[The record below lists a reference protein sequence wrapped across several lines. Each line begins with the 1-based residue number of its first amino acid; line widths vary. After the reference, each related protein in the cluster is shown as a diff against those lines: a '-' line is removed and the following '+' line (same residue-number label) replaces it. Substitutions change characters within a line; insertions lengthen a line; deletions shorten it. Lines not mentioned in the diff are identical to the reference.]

1 MRMKLMNPW
10 GWIIFTLAG
19 LLVMFTGCVPSDGG
33 CGSSGGGTGGATADI
48 EAEYAVTG
56 PHATTS
62 TTVTGYRI
70 FHPRQMSGGHPII
83 TWGNGTGA
91 PTLTYTALL
100 NHLAS
105 WGFVV
110 IASDSTMTQSGAE
123 MIGGIDYLIEQNA
136 TPGSAFYGKLDASK
150 IGSTGH
156 SQGGGGA
163 INTASDPRVKC
174 SVPIAPSPGQI
185 GQVKGPTFLV
195 AGASDTIVSASLVR
209 STSYAL
215 AKAPTLFGI
224 AAGMGHMNFAGDAGM
239 ARGYIT
245 AWFMSYL
252 QADPVA
258 AKAFTGSCEICTNP
272 NWQVEKKNF

>member
-1 MRMKLMNPW
+1 MKKMRQWMAMYSVM
-10 GWIIFTLAG
+10 AA
-19 LLVMFTGCVPSDGG
+19 LLVMFAGCVPSG
-33 CGSSGGGTGGATADI
+33 SGGGATGDI
-48 EAEYAVTG
+48 EAEYAATG
-56 PHATTS
+56 PYATTS
-62 TTVTGYRI
+62 TSVTGYRI
-70 FHPRQMSGGHPII
+70 FYPRQMDGDHPII

-91 PTLTYTALL
+91 PTMTYTALL

-110 IASDSTMTQSGAE
+110 VASNSTMTQSGEA

-136 TPGSAFYGKLDASK
+136 TPGSPFYGKLDTQS

-163 INTASDPRVKC
+163 INAATDPRVKC

-185 GQVKGPTFLV
+185 RQVKGPIFLV

-215 AKAPTLFGI
+215 AQAPTLFGI
-224 AAGMGHMNFAGDAGM
+224 ASGMGHMNFAGNAGM

-245 AWFMSYL
+245 SWFMYQL
-252 QADPVA
+252 QGDTHAGQ
-258 AKAFTGSCEICTNP
+258 AFTGSCEICSNP
-272 NWQVEKKNF
+272 NWKVEKKNY